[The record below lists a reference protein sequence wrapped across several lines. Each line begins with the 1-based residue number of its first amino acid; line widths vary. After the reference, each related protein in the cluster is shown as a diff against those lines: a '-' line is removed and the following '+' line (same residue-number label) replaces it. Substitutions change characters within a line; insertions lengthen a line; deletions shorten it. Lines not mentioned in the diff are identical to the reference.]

1 MAKNKK
7 KKKETAQIYVNCDAL
22 KEISGYIAGLRE
34 IAIEIKDCMEESVG
48 IAAEAEKSTIDLI
61 KKICTESF
69 PEMVDSTVSLLNA
82 IATDFNR
89 MDKSFSF
96 RPDRKKA

>member
-34 IAIEIKDCMEESVG
+34 IAIEIKDCMEESVH
-48 IAAEAEKSTIDLI
+48 
-61 KKICTESF
+61 F
-69 PEMVDSTVSLLNA
+69 
-82 IATDFNR
+82 TDANQIGR
-89 MDKSFSF
+89 
-96 RPDRKKA
+96 